1 MNAPSSSLTS
11 LERQFRLPCR
21 YTVTVTSAEVRNRI
35 AATLEW
41 EEEWLFE
48 KPASAPDLGSLGRS
62 KD

>member
-1 MNAPSSSLTS
+1 M
-11 LERQFRLPCR
+11 RLHHHLLR
-21 YTVTVTSAEVRNRI
+21 WRDSFVSHVATLVTITSAEVRKRI
-35 AATLEW
+35 AATLES